1 MTMLAH
7 EMKRQWM
14 ALVLFLV
21 FSKWQHCATGDPLV
35 PCYFIFGDSLADNGN
50 NNMLQTLAK
59 VDYAPYGVDF
69 PNGPSGRFCNGLTV
83 VDVIGTSRNDKTF
96 LLPKL
101 LFFSSFSG

>member
-1 MTMLAH
+1 MLAH
-7 EMKRQWM
+7 EMKRLWM
-14 ALVLFLV
+14 VLVLFMV
-21 FSKWQHCATGDPLV
+21 FSMWQHCATGDPLV